1 MNLCISPTSM
11 ILLQGGHIA
20 LKLSSIGTGAM
31 FSPPPNKN
39 KKQKTF
45 YEIES
50 DNAVVLIT
58 GLGSSKKK
66 RTLMS
71 TKVIRFSEKVKEF
84 FKTTKVKI
92 L

>member
-1 MNLCISPTSM
+1 
-11 ILLQGGHIA
+11 
-20 LKLSSIGTGAM
+20 M

-58 GLGSSKKK
+58 GLGPTPQT

>member
-1 MNLCISPTSM
+1 
-11 ILLQGGHIA
+11 
-20 LKLSSIGTGAM
+20 M

-50 DNAVVLIT
+50 DNAVVT
-58 GLGSSKKK
+58 GLGSSKQK

-84 FKTTKVKI
+84 LKTYKS
-92 L
+92 